1 MKLITSCCCRPPPY
15 ATRKA
20 QYALRK
26 APISIW
32 TDPIAVCSA
41 LGVVCSAPSAVC
53 KAQSAACT
61 ASCAAKTS
69 WSLWAG
75 EAWTDWLSRPVC
87 DGVIADPRSYLKI
100 SNLKLHWNLCDST
113 NSPLSLVVVVDHCSS
128 SFQIKLLLLLYPFT
142 LIIWEL
148 NNIKLIF

>member
-1 MKLITSCCCRPPPY
+1 MKLITSCCCRPPPF
-15 ATRKA
+15 ATM
-20 QYALRK
+20 K
-26 APISIW
+26 APSAIW
-32 TDPIAVCSA
+32 TEPSAVCTPPIAVCSA
-41 LGVVCSAPSAVC
+41 LGVMCSASSAVC

-75 EAWTDWLSRPVC
+75 ETGTDWLSRPVC

-128 SFQIKLLLLLYPFT
+128 SFQIKLWFLFNVLCVFYPFILFFT
-142 LIIWEL
+142 
-148 NNIKLIF
+148 